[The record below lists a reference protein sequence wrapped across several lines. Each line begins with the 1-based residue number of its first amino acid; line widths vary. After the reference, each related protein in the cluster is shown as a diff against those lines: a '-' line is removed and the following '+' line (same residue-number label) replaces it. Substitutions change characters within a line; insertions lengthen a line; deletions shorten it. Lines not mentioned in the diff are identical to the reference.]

1 MDPVSTGSD
10 VQRGDGQRAAL
21 VTGAGDRIGRAIA
34 VDLAARGWAVAVH
47 YRTGRAAAAAT
58 VAAIERAGGRAAA
71 VAADLSVEAA
81 VQALVPSAVAAVG
94 PLCLLVNNAAHF
106 APDTVESATR
116 ASWDAHIETNLR
128 APIAL
133 SQRFAAQVPAGVS
146 GVVVNILDQWVAR
159 PSAAFLSY
167 TVAKS
172 ALHNATRMLALGLAP
187 RVRVNAIA
195 PGPVLRGRRQ
205 SKAHFAGM
213 LAETLLG
220 QATDPVELCEAI
232 AFIVASPALTG
243 QCLLLDNGYA
253 LGGYAL
259 GGYTLGGH
267 AVARPAAAEEPD

>member
-1 MDPVSTGSD
+1 MDPVSTKSD

-47 YRTGRAAAAAT
+47 YNTRQAAAATT

-81 VQALVPSAVAAVG
+81 IQDLVPSAVAG
-94 PLCLLVNNAAHF
+94 PLDLLVNNAAHF
-106 APDTVESATR
+106 APDTAESATR

-133 SQRFAAQVPAGVS
+133 SQGFAARLPAGAG

-159 PSAAFLSY
+159 PSAGFLSY
-167 TVAKS
+167 TIAKS
-172 ALHNATRMLALGLAP
+172 ALHDATRMLALALAP
-187 RVRVNAIA
+187 RARVNAIA

-205 SKAHFAGM
+205 SEGHFAGM

-220 QATDPVELCEAI
+220 RATDPVELCEAV

-259 GGYTLGGH
+259 GGYGH
-267 AVARPAAAEEPD
+267 AIARPAAAGEPD